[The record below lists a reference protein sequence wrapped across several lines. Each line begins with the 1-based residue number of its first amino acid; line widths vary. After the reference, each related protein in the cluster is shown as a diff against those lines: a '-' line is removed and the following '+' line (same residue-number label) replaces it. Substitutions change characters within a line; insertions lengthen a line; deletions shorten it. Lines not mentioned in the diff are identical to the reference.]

1 MEKVGGFQMK
11 NRTVPKEERETILLF
26 NEAEDTATIYTFNTD
41 LKRRLAKFA
50 DSHPELCRMT
60 VDDTEYG
67 SVTYEIQKSR
77 VSIRLIAPYSKERRK
92 AASEYAKINGIGST

>member
-1 MEKVGGFQMK
+1 MK
-11 NRTVPKEERETILLF
+11 KRNVPKEERETILLF

-50 DSHPELCRMT
+50 DSHSDLCRMT
-60 VDDTEYG
+60 VDDPEYG

-77 VSIRLIAPYSKERRK
+77 VSIRLIAPYSVERRK
-92 AASEYAKINGIGST
+92 AASEYARANNLGIRKK

>member
-1 MEKVGGFQMK
+1 MK
-11 NRTVPKEERETILLF
+11 KRTVPKEERETIVLF
-26 NEAEDTATIYTFNTD
+26 NEAEDIATIYTFNTN

-50 DSHPELCRMT
+50 DSHPDLCRLT

-77 VSIRLIAPYSKERRK
+77 VSIRLNAPYSDERRK
-92 AASEYAKINGIGST
+92 AASEYAKKHGIRR

>member
-1 MEKVGGFQMK
+1 MK
-11 NRTVPKEERETILLF
+11 KRNVPKEERETILLF

-50 DSHPELCRMT
+50 DSHPDLCTLT
-60 VDDTEYG
+60 VNDTEYG

-77 VSIRLIAPYSKERRK
+77 VSIRLMAPYSEERRK
-92 AASEYAKINGIGST
+92 AASTYAKANGFGNKMQIDDMR